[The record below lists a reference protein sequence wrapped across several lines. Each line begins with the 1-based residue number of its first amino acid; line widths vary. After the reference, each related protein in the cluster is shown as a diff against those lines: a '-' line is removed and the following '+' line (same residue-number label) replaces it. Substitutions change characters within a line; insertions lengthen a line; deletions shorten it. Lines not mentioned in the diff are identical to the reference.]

1 MKTKDIQK
9 LKDKNIAE
17 LQKTLKEA
25 REELR
30 ALKFDLVAGKVKN
43 IKLIQETKKKIA
55 RILTFIKGNE
65 ATK

>member
-1 MKTKDIQK
+1 MKIKDIQK

-30 ALKFDLVAGKVKN
+30 VLKFDLAAGKVKN
-43 IKLIQETKKKIA
+43 IKLIQEIKKKIA
-55 RILTFIKGNE
+55 RILTFIK
-65 ATK
+65 T